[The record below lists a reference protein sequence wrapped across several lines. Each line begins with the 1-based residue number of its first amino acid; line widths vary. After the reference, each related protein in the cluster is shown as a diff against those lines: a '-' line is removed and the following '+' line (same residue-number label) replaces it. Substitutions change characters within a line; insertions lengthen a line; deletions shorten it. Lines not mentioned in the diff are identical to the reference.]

1 MVRGLLLA
9 FVLISVVVRALR
21 DLRELGRTLEDQ

>member
-1 MVRGLLLA
+1 MMRGILLA
-9 FVLISVVVRALR
+9 FVLVSIVVRALR